1 MLGGRVQI
9 DNQFAGSVRAAP
21 SALDGFIRSGLL
33 IRILAVQV
41 SDRRKT
47 TGPQRMEI
55 RTMAAAK
62 SNTKIA
68 INCDMGES
76 FGLYK
81 MGDDEGLMPHITI
94 ANVACGFHASDPS
107 VMAKTVRL
115 AKQHNVK
122 VGAHPS
128 LPDLQGFGRR
138 EMKMRPEELT
148 DCIVYQVGA
157 LKGFLEREG
166 MQLYHIK
173 PHGSLYG
180 MAARSEE
187 VAKAVADAA
196 KVFSVPV
203 MGMIGTLHEKVY
215 QAEGLEFISEYYADL
230 DYDDQGMVIITRE
243 HRAFDPKRSAERA
256 LRAVKEG
263 VTLSVNGKEVR
274 VRADCICVHS
284 DTPNAVELAQTVKTA
299 VADYL

>member
-1 MLGGRVQI
+1 M
-9 DNQFAGSVRAAP
+9 S
-21 SALDGFIRSGLL
+21 
-33 IRILAVQV
+33 
-41 SDRRKT
+41 
-47 TGPQRMEI
+47 
-55 RTMAAAK
+55 AAK
-62 SNTKIA
+62 ANAIKLA

-81 MGDDEGLMPHITI
+81 IGDDEGMMPHITI
-94 ANVACGFHASDPS
+94 ANVACGFHASDPT
-107 VMAKTVRL
+107 VMARTVRL
-115 AKQHNVK
+115 AKQHKVR

-166 MQLYHIK
+166 MHLFHVK

-180 MAARSEE
+180 MAAKSQE
-187 VAKAVADAA
+187 VANAVAEAA
-196 KVFSVPV
+196 KVFNVPV
-203 MGMIGTLHEKVY
+203 LGMAGTFHEQIY
-215 QAEGLEFISEYYADL
+215 TAAGLGFISEYYADL
-230 DYDDQGMVIITRE
+230 DYADDGTLIITRE
-243 HRAFDPKRSAERA
+243 HHAVDPKRAAEGA

-263 VTLSVNGKEVR
+263 VAKSVNGNNVH

-284 DTPNAVELAQTVKTA
+284 DTPNAVEVAQAVKAA
-299 VADYL
+299 VAEYLG

>member
-1 MLGGRVQI
+1 
-9 DNQFAGSVRAAP
+9 
-21 SALDGFIRSGLL
+21 
-33 IRILAVQV
+33 
-41 SDRRKT
+41 
-47 TGPQRMEI
+47 MEI

-148 DCIVYQVGA
+148 DCVVYQVGA
-157 LKGFLEREG
+157 LTGFLEREG
-166 MQLYHIK
+166 LELNHIK

-187 VAKAVADAA
+187 VAKAVAAAA
-196 KVFSVPV
+196 KVFNVPL
-203 MGMIGTLHEKVY
+203 MGMVGTLHEQVY
-215 QAEGLEFISEYYADL
+215 QAEGLGFISEYYADL

-243 HRAFDPKRSAERA
+243 HHAFDPKQAAERA

-263 VTLSVNGKEVR
+263 VTVSINGKEVK

-284 DTPNAVELAQTVKTA
+284 DTPNAVELAETVKAA